1 MLDEFARYTAL
12 QRDQMPLAMLLVYLK
27 RKGGFVQL
35 NQIWRELGPTGGGPF
50 WNQTTLINKLDKLE
64 RLGVVVMEK
73 RILPSPRAEAKK
85 KTNTFY
91 RLSPATPL
99 YPYVYGMLKIY
110 KEEQDRYSSQL
121 VDKPL
126 DHLCRLAGRSNA
138 SDPLIGREL
147 EVAKELISE
156 VFSVGGDEVR
166 MMIKER
172 MVRKGM
178 IRDRKRASPEEK
190 TEEKAKAEKKE
201 GGKVQV
207 GKAKR
212 PTRRKRKEAP
222 GQKESE

>member
-35 NQIWRELGPTGGGPF
+35 NQIWRELGPTGGGPL

-64 RLGVVVMEK
+64 RLGVVVMGK

-190 TEEKAKAEKKE
+190 PEEKAKAEKRENLKA
-201 GGKVQV
+201 KV
-207 GKAKR
+207 GKAKK
-212 PTRRKRKEAP
+212 PILRKRKEAP
-222 GQKESE
+222 GQEEGE

>member
-126 DHLCRLAGRSNA
+126 DHLCRLAGRSSA

-178 IRDRKRASPEEK
+178 IRDRRRASPEEK

-222 GQKESE
+222 GQEESE

>member
-1 MLDEFARYTAL
+1 
-12 QRDQMPLAMLLVYLK
+12 MLLVYLK

-126 DHLCRLAGRSNA
+126 DHLCRLAGRSSA

>member
-1 MLDEFARYTAL
+1 
-12 QRDQMPLAMLLVYLK
+12 
-27 RKGGFVQL
+27 
-35 NQIWRELGPTGGGPF
+35 
-50 WNQTTLINKLDKLE
+50 
-64 RLGVVVMEK
+64 MEK

-126 DHLCRLAGRSNA
+126 DHLCRLAGRSSA

-178 IRDRKRASPEEK
+178 IRDRRRASPEEK

>member
-1 MLDEFARYTAL
+1 MLDEFSRYTAL
-12 QRDQMPLAMLLVYLK
+12 QRDQMPLASLLVYLK

-64 RLGVVVMEK
+64 RLEVVVMEK

-91 RLSPATPL
+91 RLNPATPL

-110 KEEQDRYSSQL
+110 KEEQDRYSSEL
-121 VDKPL
+121 LDKPL
-126 DHLCRLAGRSNA
+126 DHLCRLAGRSFA

-156 VFSVGGDEVR
+156 VFSVGSDEVR
-166 MMIKER
+166 LMIKER
-172 MVRKGM
+172 MARKGM
-178 IRDRKRASPEEK
+178 VRDRRRAAPEDK
-190 TEEKAKAEKKE
+190 AEEKAKAEKK
-201 GGKVQV
+201 KVTKAEAD
-207 GKAKR
+207 KAKGSS
-212 PTRRKRKEAP
+212 RRKGKEALVEE
-222 GQKESE
+222 ESE